1 MTEITHEAVSIDPV
15 QFAKLTAEIVAAYV
29 ANHEMGRTALS
40 DLIGS
45 VHRALQDI
53 ANPAPPAVEDPL
65 PAVSIKKSIK
75 PDYLVCLEDG
85 KQFKSLKRHLRSSYG
100 LSPQQY
106 RDKWGLPADYPMVA
120 PNYAAARSALAK
132 QLGLGQMRKKPLPP
146 PAAKAR
152 ARSRKSA

>member
-1 MTEITHEAVSIDPV
+1 MTELPQAAIAIDPV
-15 QFAKLTAEIVAAYV
+15 QSARLTAEIVAAYV
-29 ANHEMGRTALS
+29 ANHELSRTALT

-53 ANPAPPAVEDPL
+53 ANPAPPPVEEPS

-75 PDYLVCLEDG
+75 PDYIVCLEDG

-106 RDKWGLPADYPMVA
+106 REKWGLPGDYPMVA
-120 PNYAAARSALAK
+120 PNYAAARAALAK
-132 QLGLGQMRKKPLPP
+132 KIGLGHMRNKPLPP
-146 PAAKAR
+146 PTAKPR
-152 ARSRKSA
+152 ARRRKSA